1 MDKNGILTI
10 TDFQKGIAK
19 SPVLGNGHIVNA
31 DIFETQGLLK
41 LNKKIVD
48 NTWDSTPTI
57 DSLPVAFLKLPEYS
71 NQMILLDNG
80 KLIGTSGGL
89 FGDYFSQGFDLVEWN
104 GYLLASGYSGTEGII
119 RIGQLNTSG
128 SQETLSGWT
137 VAITGLANAPIYFCK
152 GKDGY
157 LYFTNGYKIGR
168 ITAISIPSTVCVAT
182 YSDNVLD
189 LPQEEE
195 AVSIVELG
203 SKLLIGTQSSKI
215 NPKYI
220 TQANIYPWDMVSSS
234 YSLPVSIHENGIN
247 TMISKD
253 NLVYVSAGLNG
264 NIYVTNGTSYR
275 LFTTLKTS
283 KKDRYGSTSYVN
295 KNAISFNKQGR
306 LLIGTSTFSDSTPNT
321 TTYQGVWEIDIS
333 TGDNHLAYT
342 VPSGEYG
349 QTHSIEIGY
358 IYSYNEAISFGYKDN
373 TTYNTCASNDRLQ
386 SLCSFESNLFIT
398 GDYQN
403 KKTFNELQ
411 WLFVKPLQTGQSIK
425 IYYRN
430 GLEDTWT
437 LIHTSTSDHVGKYST
452 IDKAKIANSEV
463 IQIKIELLNT
473 DNSVLVSPELIRV
486 FIK

>member
-1 MDKNGILTI
+1 MYKDGILTI
-10 TDFQKGIAK
+10 TDFQKGVGI

-41 LNKKIVD
+41 LNKQVID

-57 DSLPVAFLKLPEYS
+57 DSLPVASLKIPEYD

-89 FGDYFSQGFDLVEWN
+89 FGDYFAQGFDLIEWN
-104 GYLLASGYSGTEGII
+104 GYLLASGYSGSEGII
-119 RIGQLNTSG
+119 RIGQINTSG
-128 SQETLSGWT
+128 SQETLTGWT
-137 VAITGLANAPIYFCK
+137 VAITGLANAPIHFCK

-157 LYFTNGYKIGR
+157 LYFTNGYKIGK
-168 ITAISIPSTVCVAT
+168 ITAISIPVSVCVAT

-189 LPQEEE
+189 LPQDEE
-195 AVSIVELG
+195 AISIVELG
-203 SKLLIGTQSSKI
+203 NRLLIGTQSSKL

-234 YSLPVSIHENGIN
+234 YSLPVSINENGIN
-247 TMISKD
+247 TMVSKD
-253 NLVYVSAGLNG
+253 NLAYVSAGLSG
-264 NIYVTNGTSYR
+264 NIYVTNGTTYR
-275 LFTTLKTS
+275 LLTTLKTTT
-283 KKDRYGSTSYVN
+283 KDRYGSTSYVK
-295 KNAISFNKQGR
+295 KNAIAFNKQGR
-306 LLIGTSTFSDSTPNT
+306 LLIGTSTFSDTTPNT
-321 TTYQGVWEIDIS
+321 STYQGIWEIDIK
-333 TGDNHLAYT
+333 TGNNHLAYT

-349 QTHSIEIGY
+349 QNNSLEIGY
-358 IYSYNEAISFGYKDN
+358 LYSYNEDISFGYKDN
-373 TTYNTCASNDRLQ
+373 TTYNTCASNFRLQ
-386 SLCSFESNLFIT
+386 SLCLFESPLYIT

-411 WLFVKPLQTGQSIK
+411 WLFVKPMQTGQSIK

-463 IQIKIELLNT
+463 IQIKVELLNT
-473 DNSVLVSPELIRV
+473 NNTVLTSQELIRI
-486 FIK
+486 FLK